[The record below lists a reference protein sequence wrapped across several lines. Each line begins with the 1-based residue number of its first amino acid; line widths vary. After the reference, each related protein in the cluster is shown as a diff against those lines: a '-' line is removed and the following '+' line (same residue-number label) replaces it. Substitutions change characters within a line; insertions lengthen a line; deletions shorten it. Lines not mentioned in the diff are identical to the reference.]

1 MKPWARWT
9 EQKPWHDFNHRRGT
23 KDGKQSYCRDC
34 QDDDRLQ
41 RFYNF
46 SRQERDLMYA
56 RQQGQCPV
64 CQGSPPHLYLYAFKG
79 IGVLNLVCPRCMG
92 ILHGFNRNP
101 AVVESAIAYLDYF

>member
-1 MKPWARWT
+1 MDHPYDTLLLIDPPTSALLFGMKPWARWT

-64 CQGSPPHLYLYAFKG
+64 C
-79 IGVLNLVCPRCMG
+79 
-92 ILHGFNRNP
+92 
-101 AVVESAIAYLDYF
+101 